1 MAWTSQQQT
10 AIDARNSG
18 LIVSAAAGSGKTS
31 VLVERIKRIIAD
43 KRNQVPIERLVDVKF
58 TVDAAA
64 EIRHRL
70 SLSLE
75 NAIAEA
81 PDDQWLRRQQML
93 LHSARISTINSFCFE
108 LIREHMDGS
117 TVTSGFRVLDDGE
130 QKLMLIKAV
139 DTVMSRWHIEREDD
153 MQILWN
159 AFCHKSDAPIEMIL
173 TELYRFFEAIPF
185 RDEWIENTL
194 ARYSVPMYD
203 NYYFRHMLD
212 SFRHEAD
219 VICRLCDKA
228 VYLAGDIYTE
238 NNNVLEWVSADYDV
252 AALLRKHLSE
262 EKPDPGI
269 LSEIAVNGMNIHKG
283 NYPPKPRKNVEN
295 KPHFNQVR
303 DIRNSYKERLKD
315 LMSDIC
321 MNIPYFENDMK
332 EHLRIL
338 PLIFEMEKELEECL
352 WEMKTEKN
360 AISFSD
366 GETLA
371 LGLLAERDEKG
382 RVRPTALAKEMS
394 EFYELIMIDEYQDSN
409 NKQDYIFKL
418 LSRNCCEEGTGNLRY
433 GNNVFLVGDVKQ
445 SIYRFRNANPLNF
458 SRAVNDSEV
467 YSEESVSPLQLIR
480 LSRNFR
486 SSRSVVDF
494 VNFLFG
500 NIMSERCGEVSYGEE
515 EKLYTGAVGYDILSH
530 EEQAVEVAI
539 LPEKDDSEEELLPAA
554 MYTAETIRKMLDE
567 GFPVLMRDGSR
578 RPCSPEDFCILMR
591 GKKHSKAFVKALEE
605 QDVPVKGIDETGYLK
620 SREISLLLSLLRVL
634 DNPLLEIPL
643 AAVMVSPMFSF
654 TADDLAEIRLT
665 DKSMSL
671 YPAMCLMLERKS
683 ASETLLKKC
692 QSLYDTIA
700 QLRFD
705 SALYSLEALIR
716 RIYDT
721 TDFMSVMQLYKDG
734 AKKRA
739 NLRLLMQYAKDYEKN
754 AADSSRGSVSGFL
767 RYVDTMMEKDSD
779 FTQADSSGGS
789 DKAVVIKTMHGSKGL
804 EYPFVFVCMTETEFN
819 KRDNVKKLYC
829 TDKFTAGLRLQ
840 NPDTL
845 EKYASMPHVV
855 IQDEMENNMKSEE
868 LRLLYVALTRAKQK
882 LFIPLRYHSGD
893 KKMLERLTELLGKS
907 GTITPGIALG
917 VNSMAEW
924 IWMSL
929 LIRRD
934 EKLCALVPECAA
946 YTGEAAETTSE
957 INYTAIYEYAGKIA
971 RESKP
976 MPAPTAGMITGIR
989 KMLAHEYNPAER
1001 EQVSLLSV
1009 SAASKLSGG
1018 ESLTLKRPGF
1028 ITKTGGSLTGAEHG
1042 TAVHAFF
1049 QYANFRN
1056 AETDSIKEIQR
1067 LYDAGFITRD
1077 QMATIRPQR
1086 EIDPFFRHELYGRI
1100 RNAKQILRE
1109 RKFLVRMSDLGL
1121 PMNPPSEKYTDLCSM
1136 RNSGSMMKGII
1147 DLAFEEED
1155 GFVLVDYK
1163 TDYAHSPSELMEK
1176 YELQLYIYSL
1186 ALKNITGKP
1195 VKECVI
1201 YSTHLNETVPVVFDN
1216 KN

>member
-1 MAWTSQQQT
+1 MAWTTEQQT
-10 AIDARNSG
+10 AIDARSAG
-18 LIVSAAAGSGKTS
+18 FIVSAAAGSGKTS
-31 VLVERIKRIIAD
+31 VLVERITSIIAD
-43 KRNQVPIERLVDVKF
+43 KKNQVPVEKLVVVTF

-70 SLSLE
+70 SISLE
-75 NAIAEA
+75 NAIADA

-108 LIREHMDGS
+108 FIREHMDGNP
-117 TVTSGFRVLDDGE
+117 VTSGFRVLDDAE
-130 QKLMLIKAV
+130 QKLMLTGAV
-139 DTVMSRWHIEREDD
+139 NEVMSRWHTERKED

-159 AFCHKSDAPIEMIL
+159 AFCHKSDAPIETIL
-173 TELYRFFEAIPF
+173 TELYRFFESIPF
-185 RDEWIENTL
+185 REEWIEKTL
-194 ARYSVPMYD
+194 ARYTVSMYD
-203 NYYFRHMLD
+203 NYYFKHILKALRN
-212 SFRHEAD
+212 EAES
-219 VICRLCDKA
+219 ICRLCEKA
-228 VYLAGDIYTE
+228 VYLAGDIYLE
-238 NNNVLEWVSADYDV
+238 KNNVLEWVSMDYDLV
-252 AALLRKHLSE
+252 MLLKKHLSDE
-262 EKPDPGI
+262 RPDPEI
-269 LSEIAVNGMNIHKG
+269 LSELAVSGMDIHTG
-283 NYPPKPRKNVEN
+283 NYPAKPRKNIEN
-295 KPHFNQVR
+295 ELHFYQVK
-303 DIRNSYKERLKD
+303 DIRNSYNKRLKE

-321 MNIPYFENDMK
+321 MNIPYFENDMA

-338 PLIFEMEKELEECL
+338 PLLFEMEKELEDCL
-352 WEMKTEKN
+352 WEKKSEKN

-366 GETLA
+366 GETIA
-371 LGLLAERDEKG
+371 LSLLAERDENG
-382 RVRPTALAKEMS
+382 RVCPTAVAKEMS

-418 LSRNCCEEGTGNLRY
+418 LSKNCYNEETGSLRY
-433 GNNVFLVGDVKQ
+433 GDNVFLVGDVKQ
-445 SIYRFRNANPLNF
+445 SIYRFRNANPSNF
-458 SRAVNDSEV
+458 SMAVSDADI
-467 YSEESVSPLQLIR
+467 YSEESDSPLQLIR
-480 LSRNFR
+480 LSKNFR
-486 SSRSVVDF
+486 SSRSVIAF

-500 NIMSERCGEVSYGEE
+500 HLMTESCGEISYGED
-515 EKLYTGAVGYDILSH
+515 EKLYIGATGFDVLPR

-539 LPEKDDSEEELLPAA
+539 LPEKEDGEGNLPSA
-554 MYTAETIRKMLDE
+554 MYTAETIRHMLDE
-567 GFPVLMRDGSR
+567 GFPVLMRDGSK

-591 GKKHSKAFVKALEE
+591 GKKHSKTFVKALEE
-605 QDVPVKGIDETGYLK
+605 HDVPVKGIDESGYLK

-665 DKSMSL
+665 DKSLSL

-683 ASETLLKKC
+683 ASDTLLKKC

-700 QLRFD
+700 QLRYD

-767 RYVDTMMEKDSD
+767 RYIDSMMEKDSD
-779 FTQADSSGGS
+779 FTQAESSGGS

-804 EYPFVFVCMTETEFN
+804 EYPFIFVCMTETEFN

-855 IQDEMENNMKSEE
+855 IQNEKESDMKSEE
-868 LRLLYVALTRAKQK
+868 LRLLYVALTRARQK
-882 LFIPLRYHSGD
+882 LFIPLRYSEYEKD
-893 KKMLERLTELLGKS
+893 KIIKLIDLIGEKGR
-907 GTITPGIALG
+907 ITPSIALG
-917 VNSMAEW
+917 ANSMAEW

-929 LIRRD
+929 IIRGD
-934 EKLCALVPECAA
+934 SKLCDLVPECGMYKGDVAEND
-946 YTGEAAETTSE
+946 GEV
-957 INYTAIYEYAGKIA
+957 NYSTVYEYAGRIA
-971 RESKP
+971 HEYRP
-976 MPAPTAGMITGIR
+976 MPAPTAGVLTGIR
-989 KMLAHEYNPAER
+989 RMLAHEYDSAER

-1009 SAASKLSGG
+1009 STASKSADG
-1018 ESLTLKRPGF
+1018 ETLTLKRPRF
-1028 ITKTGGSLTGAEHG
+1028 ITKTGGTLTGAEHG

-1049 QYANFRN
+1049 QYADFKS
-1056 AETDSIKEIQR
+1056 AETDSIREIQR
-1067 LYDAGFITRD
+1067 LYDKGFITRD
-1077 QMATIRPQR
+1077 QMATIRPQK
-1086 EIDPFFRHELYGRI
+1086 EIDPFFRHDLYVRI
-1100 RNAKQILRE
+1100 KASKRLLRE
-1109 RKFLVRMSDLGL
+1109 RKFLVRVSDLGL
-1121 PMNPPSEKYTDLCSM
+1121 PLNPPSEKYTDLCAM
-1136 RNSGSMMKGII
+1136 RKSGSMMKGII

-1155 GFVLVDYK
+1155 GFILVDYK
-1163 TDYAHSPSELMEK
+1163 TDYVANSSELLEK

-1186 ALKNITGKP
+1186 ALRNITGKP

-1201 YSTHLNETVPVVFDN
+1201 YSTHLNETVPVVFEN